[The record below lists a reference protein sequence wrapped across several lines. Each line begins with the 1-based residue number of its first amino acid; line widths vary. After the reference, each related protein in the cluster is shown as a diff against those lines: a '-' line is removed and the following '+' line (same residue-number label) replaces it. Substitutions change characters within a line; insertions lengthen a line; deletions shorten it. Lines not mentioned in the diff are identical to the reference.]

1 MDPEALGL
9 LPFTALMKPPA
20 DLTAEAWIERCVQTT
35 QQASVDKET
44 RGTLL
49 FALSLFGS
57 LVHPSELFQN
67 PITEALLRE
76 SPFYERVLQ
85 QGIAQGK
92 REAVLQLLQLQF
104 QEVPEPIAQR
114 IAAIENVSALDTLL
128 KQAMTAKSFDDLQI

>member
-1 MDPEALGL
+1 M
-9 LPFTALMKPPA
+9 
-20 DLTAEAWIERCVQTT
+20 Q
-35 QQASVDKET
+35 
-44 RGTLL
+44 
-49 FALSLFGS
+49 
-57 LVHPSELFQN
+57 
-67 PITEALLRE
+67 E

-85 QGIAQGK
+85 QGVAQGVEQGIAQGVEQGIEQGKAEGRLEGK